1 MVENK
6 KHFIHFE
13 NFYLSWIPKYYLD
26 PLSNTYWIGVP
37 LISNFFRYC
46 WRKAFHSFWAFYL
59 SWIPKYYQDPLWDP
73 LSKGNLDRGSPYISP
88 FQNGWKQNAFHSFWE
103 LLPFLNP
110 KILFGPPFKTK
121 IWTGVPLIFHFFTM
135 HFIHFENFYLSWIPK
150 HYLDPL
156 SKKYHLEPL

>member
-1 MVENK
+1 
-6 KHFIHFE
+6 
-13 NFYLSWIPKYYLD
+13 
-26 PLSNTYWIGVP
+26 
-37 LISNFFRYC
+37 
-46 WRKAFHSFWAFYL
+46 
-59 SWIPKYYQDPLWDP
+59 
-73 LSKGNLDRGSPYISP
+73 LDRGSPYISP